1 MLDSYMF
8 EIVDNYIENEKVYIK
23 QDMEISG
30 HDKDLLLDL
39 NMLENLTPNEKQE
52 IANKVL
58 QDSEIEE
65 KINELIHYYLYHR

>member
-8 EIVDNYIENEKVYIK
+8 EIVDNYIENEKDYIK

-30 HDKDLLLDL
+30 HNKDLLLDL

-52 IANKVL
+52 IANNVL
-58 QDSEIEE
+58 QDGEIEE
-65 KINELIHYYLYHR
+65 KINELVHYYLYHR

>member
-8 EIVDNYIENEKVYIK
+8 EIVDNYIENEKEYIK
-23 QDMEISG
+23 QDMETCG

-52 IANKVL
+52 IANNVL
-58 QDSEIEE
+58 QDGEIEE

>member
-8 EIVDNYIENEKVYIK
+8 EIVDNYIENEKEYIK

-52 IANKVL
+52 IANNVL
-58 QDSEIEE
+58 RDGEIEE

>member
-8 EIVDNYIENEKVYIK
+8 EIVDNYIENEKDYIK

-30 HDKDLLLDL
+30 YDKDLLLDL

-52 IANKVL
+52 IANNVL
-58 QDSEIEE
+58 RDGEIEE

>member
-8 EIVDNYIENEKVYIK
+8 EIVDNYIENEKEYIK

-52 IANKVL
+52 IANNVL
-58 QDSEIEE
+58 QDGEIEE